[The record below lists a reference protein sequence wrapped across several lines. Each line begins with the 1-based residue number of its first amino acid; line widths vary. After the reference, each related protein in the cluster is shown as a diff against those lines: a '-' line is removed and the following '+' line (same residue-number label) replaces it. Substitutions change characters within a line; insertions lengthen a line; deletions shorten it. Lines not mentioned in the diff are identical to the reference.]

1 MVDDHP
7 AARPQSGLSQAS
19 VVWHAPAEFG
29 IPRYMLVFGD
39 TVPGPV
45 GGVRSARD
53 YFIAWAAEW
62 RGLYAHVG
70 GSPGARRTLREQGN
84 GELVYDADQYD
95 HEDSFWRVGQFAIPH
110 NMYTDGAHL
119 RDLAERV
126 GALDYPL
133 DAIPEPVWQFAP
145 DAPRASRPTGGSI
158 AAAFPANAVRYDY
171 DADTNS
177 YLRSVS
183 GGRAQYD
190 AATGARVAPKNVVV
204 MLVDFQPLNDGSNQR
219 RLEAQV
225 VGRGTAWIATNGRT
239 VKGTWR
245 KASISDPTLFFDAAG
260 APATLTA
267 GQTFV
272 QVVPV
277 GTRVAVVSGR

>member
-29 IPRYMLVFGD
+29 IPRYMLVYGE
-39 TVPGPV
+39 TVPGSI

-62 RGLYAHVG
+62 RPLYAHVG
-70 GSPGARRTLREQGN
+70 GSPGAIRTLRERGN

-95 HEDSFWRVGQFAIPH
+95 WEDSFWRVPQFAIPH

-126 GALDYPL
+126 GAVDYPL
-133 DAIPEPVWQFAP
+133 DAIPDPVWRFGP
-145 DAPRASRPTGGSI
+145 DAPRESRATGGSI

-171 DADTNS
+171 DAATNS
-177 YLRSVS
+177 YPRFVS

-190 AATGARVAPKNVVV
+190 AATGARVAPRNVVV
-204 MLVDFQPLNDGSNQR
+204 MLVDFEPLEDGSDKR
-219 RLEAQV
+219 RLEAEV
-225 VGRGTAWIATNGRT
+225 VGSGTAWIATNGTT

-245 KASISDPTLFFDAAG
+245 KASLTGPTVFLDAAG
-260 APATLTA
+260 DPVTFAT
-267 GQTFV
+267 GQTLV
-272 QVVPV
+272 QVVPT
-277 GTRVAVVSGR
+277 GTPVHVVAGR